1 MHPDMRAMKV
11 LRLLFLA
18 VLLALPTATLA
29 RDRDILVKAVKTGKV
44 MAIDVDMTINA
55 SVEEV
60 WGVMT
65 DWDNMEK
72 FIPGITTSEIVKRE
86 GNSYRVRQAGKIP
99 LGLFSIKYDAVRDI
113 EVVQLHESM
122 RFQGVSGD
130 FERLEGSVTI
140 VKEGDA
146 TRVVYRVESVP
157 TVWVPPFVGTAIM
170 EHTTRSQFGEMR
182 VEMLRR
188 ASAKAAAKA
197 APAPAV
203 AKQAP

>member
-1 MHPDMRAMKV
+1 MHPDMHAMKA
-11 LRLLFLA
+11 LWLLFLA
-18 VLLALPTATLA
+18 VLLALPTATMA

-44 MAIDVDMTINA
+44 MVIDVAMTVNA

-60 WGVMT
+60 WAVMT

-72 FIPGITTSEIVKRE
+72 FIPGITSSEIVKRD
-86 GNSYRVRQAGKIP
+86 GNSYRVKQAGKVP
-99 LGLFSIKYDAVRDI
+99 LGPFSISYEAVRDI
-113 EVVQLHESM
+113 EVVLRLESM

-130 FERLEGSVTI
+130 FERLDGTVNLVREG
-140 VKEGDA
+140 EA
-146 TRVVYRVESVP
+146 TRVVYRAESVP
-157 TVWVPPFVGTAIM
+157 TVWVPPFVGIAM
-170 EHTTRSQFGEMR
+170 VEHTARSQFGEMR

-188 ASAKAAAKA
+188 ALAKATAKA